1 MGQQADWLGGGAGGR
16 KRQGDSLEPGLLSA
30 LATVL
35 ALVNFKSR
43 FNKRQ
48 KNKDKNPKATT
59 NNETIKEKLK
69 SRTWDGPAVS
79 PPPLGLPTAELD
91 PDRRTDIAYIQ
102 LCGLAGRQRRIGG
115 LRE

>member
-69 SRTWDGPAVS
+69 SRTWERARCVPSTTGTPHS
-79 PPPLGLPTAELD
+79 
-91 PDRRTDIAYIQ
+91 
-102 LCGLAGRQRRIGG
+102 
-115 LRE
+115 